1 MGGSKEDKIKEGGR
15 KERGQ
20 EEVMFL
26 YFRLLEEFRKMQLII
41 HMLEHVEKIG
51 IVLHNRI
58 AICCRQN
65 VSAQILTAKGNSISW
80 WGLWKVL

>member
-1 MGGSKEDKIKEGGR
+1 
-15 KERGQ
+15 
-20 EEVMFL
+20 
-26 YFRLLEEFRKMQLII
+26 MQLII
-41 HMLEHVEKIG
+41 HMLEPIEKIG
-51 IVLHNRI
+51 IILHNRI